1 MEMRQVIA
9 QKCAST
15 LHHPAML
22 IMFSFFTWV
31 LMSFSCVFMHFLN
44 FPILHIIS
52 ITVNKFVLE
61 EHFLAY
67 IIHLIA
73 STLVQ
78 SGYNLVDNLNILYKY
93 AWIYT

>member
-1 MEMRQVIA
+1 
-9 QKCAST
+9 
-15 LHHPAML
+15 
-22 IMFSFFTWV
+22 
-31 LMSFSCVFMHFLN
+31 MHFIN
-44 FPILHIIS
+44 FPILHIIF

-61 EHFLAY
+61 DFFLAY

-78 SGYNLVDNLNILYKY
+78 SRYNLVDNLNMLYKY